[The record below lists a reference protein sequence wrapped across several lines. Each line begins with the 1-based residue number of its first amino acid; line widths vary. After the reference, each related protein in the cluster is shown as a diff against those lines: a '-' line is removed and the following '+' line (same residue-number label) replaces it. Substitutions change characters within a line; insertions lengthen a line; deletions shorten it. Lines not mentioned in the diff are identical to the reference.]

1 MLFVLIVFLV
11 LFLSVFAGIRAKQ
24 FLVVNCYIIYFNDNY
39 VDNDSINND
48 NNGRDDVINNV
59 LKLEIECKKNM
70 KGD

>member
-1 MLFVLIVFLV
+1 VLFVLIVFLV

-48 NNGRDDVINNV
+48 KNDVINSV
-59 LKLEIECKKNM
+59 LIDKLSVLSDK
-70 KGD
+70 